1 MNIEKIAPFALA
13 LALVAASTGH
23 LPKLI
28 DTIRRAQMQLI
39 QETKASTWPKAPM
52 LKPFKRQL

>member
-13 LALVAASTGH
+13 LALAAASTGQ

-28 DTIRRAQMQLI
+28 NTIRRAQMQLV

-52 LKPFKRQL
+52 LKPFKRPF